1 MQKQFIY
8 PFNTS
13 GFTCYSYAQNPK
25 TSLNT
30 LESKIARIALNAGSE
45 GSQVIG
51 LNIVNSGNVADGYIY
66 VSVNN
71 GTVKR
76 CRIENGVGFGTQL
89 SDVTIVQ
96 NFFSGVT
103 NTNCLATNG
112 NVFFIAPTDIIF
124 NNNICQKTLRWE
136 HRLQTQLLP
145 GQFYNVKI
153 MCLMARIIWQHPT
166 L

>member
-103 NTNCLATNG
+103 NTNCLTTNG
-112 NVFFIAPTDIIF
+112 NVF
-124 NNNICQKTLRWE
+124 L
-136 HRLQTQLLP
+136 LLP
-145 GQFYNVKI
+145 QILFSTTTFARKHLDGNTAYKPNY
-153 MCLMARIIWQHPT
+153 CLANFTM
-166 L
+166 